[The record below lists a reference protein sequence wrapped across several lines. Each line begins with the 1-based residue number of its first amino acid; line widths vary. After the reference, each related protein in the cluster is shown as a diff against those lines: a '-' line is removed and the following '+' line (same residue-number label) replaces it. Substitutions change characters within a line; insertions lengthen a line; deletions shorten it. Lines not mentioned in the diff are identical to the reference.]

1 MRRSGLIGGAIA
13 LLALIFV
20 PLANA
25 NVLKVTSTA
34 DSGSGSLRQVISEAT
49 GGDTIDVPAGTYDL
63 ATALDVGKSL
73 TFLGAGARVT
83 TLNGQGKTGIFELNS
98 PAAGVTIDG
107 MTLTGGSAAD
117 GGAIYS
123 TVPLTLEGDA
133 VTGNTA
139 SSEGG
144 GVYDAALLTLTRS
157 LIAGN
162 SAPHGDGGGI
172 ELAVPT
178 SGTLSTIS
186 DSTVA
191 ENSALGTGGGIDE
204 SNSSEYTL
212 ELLGDTVVGNTLS
225 ESGSQG
231 GNFRAWS
238 NTTIEFRNTYF
249 AGGQATSGGNCYYG
263 GGAHVISLGHNAQDV
278 EDSECEFKE
287 ASGDHNNVAALLGP
301 LQDNGGPTD
310 TLLPATNS
318 PLLNAGDSEHCSL
331 TDQRGVPRPQGGGCD
346 IGAVERAKPT
356 TGAASV
362 VNITPIGASV
372 LAEVNPFEL
381 GGSVSVAYGT
391 TPAYGSLSAAQT
403 LPEATLS
410 QTVAVSL
417 TSLAPSTTYHLQL
430 RLTTPD
436 GTTVSPDAT
445 FTTAATGLAPPP
457 PPGPMPV
464 AVKCIVP
471 RLHGLSLGK
480 AKTALV
486 KAHCALGSVKQ
497 PKHLSRAQKKRL
509 VVLAQSPAAAKT
521 LPAGTSVA
529 LTLGVPRPK
538 PKHKPK
544 HK

>member
-1 MRRSGLIGGAIA
+1 MQRSGLIGGAIA

-34 DSGSGSLRQVISEAT
+34 DSGPGSLRQAISEAS

-63 ATALDVGKSL
+63 ATALSVGKSL
-73 TFLGAGARVT
+73 TFLGGGARTT
-83 TLNGQGKTGIFELNS
+83 TLNGEGKTGIFELSS

-107 MTLTGGSAAD
+107 MTLTGGSATY
-117 GGAIYS
+117 GGAIHS
-123 TVPLTLEGDA
+123 TVPLTLEDDA
-133 VTGNTA
+133 ITGNTA

-157 LIAGN
+157 LVAAN

-191 ENSALGTGGGIDE
+191 DNSALGTGGGIDE
-204 SNSSEYTL
+204 SNTSEYTL
-212 ELLGDTVVGNTLS
+212 ELLDDTVVGNTLS
-225 ESGSQG
+225 ETNSQG

-278 EDSECEFKE
+278 EDGECEFKE
-287 ASGDHNNVAALLGP
+287 ASGDRNNVAALLGR
-301 LQDNGGPTD
+301 LQDNGGPTA
-310 TLLPATNS
+310 TMLPAANS
-318 PLLNAGDSEHCSL
+318 PLLNAGDSAHCTL
-331 TDQRGVPRPQGGGCD
+331 TDQRGVPRPQGAGCD
-346 IGAVERAKPT
+346 IGAVERTSPT
-356 TGAASV
+356 AGAPNV
-362 VNITPIGASV
+362 VNIASTSANV

-391 TPAYGSLSAAQT
+391 TTAYGSLSAPQA

-410 QTVAVSL
+410 QTATVSL
-417 TSLAPSTTYHLQL
+417 AALAPSTTYHVQL
-430 RLTTPD
+430 RITTPD
-436 GTTVSPDAT
+436 GTEVTPDAT
-445 FTTAATGLAPPP
+445 FTTAAPPP
-457 PPGPMPV
+457 PAPGPPPA
-464 AVKCIVP
+464 AVKCVVP
-471 RLHGLSLGK
+471 HLRGLSLAK
-480 AKTALV
+480 ARTALV
-486 KAHCALGSVKQ
+486 KAHCALGRVKQ

-509 VVLAQSPAAAKT
+509 VVQAQSPAAAKT
-521 LPAGTSVA
+521 LPSGTSVA

-544 HK
+544 RK